1 MKQRIFKSFTQVLK
15 VYAIYAVIGAIAFS
29 AWTFFAAS
37 AISFT
42 QLSMTAATV
51 WGLVQ
56 ISVFMGYGL
65 VLLP

>member
-1 MKQRIFKSFTQVLK
+1 M
-15 VYAIYAVIGAIAFS
+15 YAIYAVIGAIAFS